1 MCRTSFQ
8 LRIVFFD
15 CLIFLFFFQS
25 VNLVNDYC
33 TDVDGFF
40 QTLVSLGA
48 IEAIDGQCFRAQA
61 NVSGGLW
68 SMTFG
73 AIALT
78 AMAHFIQLAAKQQV
92 KEEDDI
98 WFSKNRVLPQNVEEE
113 DDDDELEESLPLT
126 PTFTDFYRLL
136 LSPPREISEH
146 SSNESSA

>member
-1 MCRTSFQ
+1 MPDFFSIKNC
-8 LRIVFFD
+8 VF
-15 CLIFLFFFQS
+15 LLSNISIFLQS

-61 NVSGGLW
+61 GVSGGLW
-68 SMTFG
+68 SLTFG
-73 AIALT
+73 AIVLT
-78 AMAHFIQLAAKQQV
+78 TMTHFIQLAAKQQV

-113 DDDDELEESLPLT
+113 DDDDDNSEESLPLT
-126 PTFTDFYRLL
+126 LTFTDFYRLL
-136 LSPPREISEH
+136 LSPPREISER
-146 SSNESSA
+146 SSHESSA